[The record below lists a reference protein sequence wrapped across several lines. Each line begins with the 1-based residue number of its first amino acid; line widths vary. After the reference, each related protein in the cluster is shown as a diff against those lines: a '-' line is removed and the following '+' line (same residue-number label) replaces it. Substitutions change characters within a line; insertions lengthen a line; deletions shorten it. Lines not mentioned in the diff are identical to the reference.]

1 MFFNSNRSYDIS
13 DPEIMGK
20 TLEKY
25 QEEPRAEASKATG
38 VVEEWSFSRVLYGE
52 SRVPD
57 PSFMT
62 LKTEKRGFRSA

>member
-38 VVEEWSFSRVLYGE
+38 VVEE
-52 SRVPD
+52 
-57 PSFMT
+57 
-62 LKTEKRGFRSA
+62 